1 MPGSAVRRI
10 AGMTDAPLT
19 LITGAS
25 SGIGKA
31 LARRLASD
39 GHRLLLLAR
48 RAERLETLAA
58 QITAEH
64 GAQAHAVPVDLS
76 DPEATAAACARVL
89 EEHGAPDIIVNNA
102 GSGAFRAI
110 EETSPAEARAQMA
123 LPYFAAF
130 DVTRAFIEPMLE
142 RGSGI
147 VFQVN
152 SPVAVIPWPGAVG
165 YAAARYALRG
175 FTEALRQDLHGTGIR
190 VGSLT
195 PTRVHSEYF
204 TANPESVQRVP
215 KAEILVGTMTPR
227 QVADAIAEALAERP
241 GRDSFAPRRWSVV
254 APIARAV
261 QPPFTWLF
269 RVTGHRR
276 SRRRSRMRG

>member
-25 SGIGKA
+25 SGIGEA

-102 GSGAFRAI
+102 GAGAFRAI

>member
-1 MPGSAVRRI
+1 MPGNAVRRI

-25 SGIGKA
+25 SGIGEA

-102 GSGAFRAI
+102 GAGAFRAI

>member
-1 MPGSAVRRI
+1 M
-10 AGMTDAPLT
+10 
-19 LITGAS
+19 
-25 SGIGKA
+25 
-31 LARRLASD
+31 
-39 GHRLLLLAR
+39 
-48 RAERLETLAA
+48 
-58 QITAEH
+58 
-64 GAQAHAVPVDLS
+64 
-76 DPEATAAACARVL
+76 
-89 EEHGAPDIIVNNA
+89 NNA
-102 GSGAFRAI
+102 GAGAFRAI

-227 QVADAIAEALAERP
+227 QVADAVAEALAKRP